1 MSKYFDE
8 LEFLYQKISLQEAD
22 EQLEIAETG
31 ADVNEPGL
39 DSETPPPEE
48 EQGVNNAAEQDA
60 AYMNDGEQEYP
71 EEPSDVAVDEIS
83 RNRKLFSL
91 YNELLT
97 YGTYFLENIS
107 NVSLDMLNDE
117 QVKKVLVDIS
127 DMKQTIQKIKDYIL
141 LQYAKYPYQRNL
153 YVYIVLRTELMTE
166 VKIIREVLKD
176 EEK

>member
-48 EQGVNNAAEQDA
+48 QSVNNAAEQDA
-60 AYMNDGEQEYP
+60 AYMNGEEQGQP
-71 EEPSDVAVDEIS
+71 EEPSDVAIDETS

-107 NVSLDMLNDE
+107 NVSLDMLEDE

-153 YVYIVLRTELMTE
+153 YVYVVLRTELMTE
-166 VKIIREVLKD
+166 VKIIREVLKN

>member
-22 EQLEIAETG
+22 EQLEIVETG

-39 DSETPPPEE
+39 DSEIPPPE

-60 AYMNDGEQEYP
+60 AYMNGEEQEQS

-117 QVKKVLVDIS
+117 QVKKVLVDLS